1 MNDADC
7 HCNKG
12 TVKSSMFALVLASV
26 RDKYDIMPTYIRS
39 TEKLHWHAT
48 IKYWHMNYN
57 NNNQKNHDS
66 HNKNAGCTRE
76 IRSRHL
82 SKLDTLIWC
91 DIARFSSSFTHCTF
105 CNWLSVCSLVY
116 IGCTLGYS
124 LLCIPWHWISAIHFF
139 YNFLSLLSLK

>member
-12 TVKSSMFALVLASV
+12 TVKSNMFALVLASV

-66 HNKNAGCTRE
+66 YNKNAGCTRE

-105 CNWLSVCSLVY
+105 CNWLSVRSLVC
-116 IGCTLGYS
+116 IGCTLRRIFVALHS
-124 LLCIPWHWISAIHFF
+124 VTLNQCHTFF
-139 YNFLSLLSLK
+139 L